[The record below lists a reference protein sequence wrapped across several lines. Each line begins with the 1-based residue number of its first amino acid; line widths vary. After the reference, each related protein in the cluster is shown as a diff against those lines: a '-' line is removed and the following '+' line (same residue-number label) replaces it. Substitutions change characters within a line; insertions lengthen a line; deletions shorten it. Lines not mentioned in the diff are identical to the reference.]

1 MKLQKLVAALA
12 LVILILSMGLP
23 LSYSTHKVRVIVTVD
38 KRSFERASIS
48 RLGGVVVKEYEI
60 IPAVL
65 VELPEHAVKE
75 LKKLSGVIR
84 VEHDGVVRAL
94 GVGIRGRPQPPQ
106 VTPWGIKRIGAPDAW
121 LTTNG
126 FADLDG
132 DGDSEIEVAILDTGV
147 DYDHPDL
154 YANVKWGICVVLDKV
169 STRPR
174 DWDDRNGH
182 GTHVAGIV
190 AALYNDIGVVGAAHG
205 VELYAIKVLSDSG
218 FGYWSDVI
226 EGIEWA
232 LKGPDGVID
241 SDDDGVI
248 VGDPDDDAAEV
259 ISMSLG
265 ASSAP
270 EAVHDAISVA
280 YGYNVTLVAAAGNDG
295 AESPSYPAAYE
306 EVIAVGATDENDEV
320 PSWSNRNPELTAPGV
335 DILSTYKA
343 GGYETLSGTSMAC
356 PHVSAT
362 VALVQAARLANDLP
376 PMPPDELKQLLTRT
390 ADDCGDPGYDA
401 LYGYGIVRADK
412 AVEEA
417 LDSSS
422 G

>member
-1 MKLQKLVAALA
+1 MKVQKLVVAFA
-12 LVILILSMGLP
+12 LVILILSIGLP
-23 LSYSTHKVRVIVTVD
+23 LSYSARKVRVIVTVD

-48 RLGGVVVKEYEI
+48 RLGGTVIKEYEI

-75 LKKLSGVIR
+75 LKKLPGVVR
-84 VEHDGVVRAL
+84 VERDGVVRAL
-94 GVGIRGRPQPPQ
+94 GVSIRGRPQPPQ
-106 VTPWGIKRIGAPDAW
+106 VTPWGIERIGAPKVWHIAD
-121 LTTNG
+121 G
-126 FADLDG
+126 FADLDGDG

-154 YANVKWGICVVLDKV
+154 YANVKWGICVVLNKV

-174 DWDDRNGH
+174 AWEDHNGH

-232 LKGPDGVID
+232 LKGPDGVLD
-241 SDDDGVI
+241 SNGDGVI
-248 VGDPDDDAAEV
+248 VGDSKDDAAEV
-259 ISMSLG
+259 ISMSFG

-270 EAVHDAISVA
+270 EAVHDAVKVA
-280 YGYNVTLVAAAGNDG
+280 YSYGVVLVAAAGNEG
-295 AESPSYPAAYE
+295 AEAPCYPAAYE
-306 EVIAVGATDENDEV
+306 EVIAVGAIDENDEV

-335 DILSTYKA
+335 DILSTYRA
-343 GGYETLSGTSMAC
+343 ASYEVLSGTSMAC

-362 VALVQAARLANDLP
+362 VALVQAARLAHGESPLP
-376 PMPPDELKQLLTRT
+376 PADLRALLHDT
-390 ADDCGDPGYDA
+390 ADDIGSDK
-401 LYGYGIVRADK
+401 LYGYGVVRADE
-412 AVEEA
+412 AVEA
-417 LDSSS
+417 AVP
-422 G
+422 